1 MWPAIA
7 LAAFAVNA
15 PISPSL
21 AAAVLI
27 VIGNTL
33 AVMVATYLLRRFG
46 FRPELDRVRDALII
60 VFSGIGAMTISA
72 TIGTFALLLSDGIN
86 ANEFDETWAAWS
98 AGDAMGVLIVAP
110 FLWSLRRIDFGAWRW
125 DRVLEGG
132 ALFAA
137 ILLGCLVALQ
147 SREQLLFVV
156 LPLLGWIAW
165 RFQQRLAAP
174 AALVV
179 SVAVVLAAA
188 DEMGP
193 FSDESLLSQMILV
206 QTFNASVAFTAL
218 FFSSAVTEHQ
228 WIVQREQR
236 AQRELYQREHHV
248 ASTLQRSL
256 MPQRLPETVGIAVAS
271 RYLPASS
278 DVAVG
283 GDWYDVIPMADGRI
297 GLVIGDVAGNG
308 VTAAAT
314 MGQIR
319 VALRAYAFDDLSPAV
334 ALARLNHL
342 MRELQPG
349 VMATVVYAQ
358 FDPAT
363 RGLCYA
369 SAGHPPPLL
378 VLGPHNAR
386 YLDQGRAPPV
396 GVSSVVDFVEA
407 SVWVEPGA
415 TLLFYTDGLVERRTE
430 RIDDRLELLQ
440 RAAGEAPDDLEAA
453 CDHLI
458 DSLLDH
464 GPADDVAVLAV
475 RPLSLTSVPLHLRA
489 PARPE
494 TVATT
499 RRAVGHWLR
508 ENNVGRDEAFDVMVA
523 ATEAYT
529 NAVLH
534 AYGVAEGVVELDA
547 SIERNALRVTIRD
560 QGTWRSPMPGHD
572 GCGLMMMRALMTEVV
587 IESSANGT
595 RIVMTRELPEA
606 SGHG

>member
-1 MWPAIA
+1 MRSMPRGEYAVSLAIVAGSYYIAAQLGLELAVVGNDVTPLWPPTGVAVVALLALGYRMWPAIA

-33 AVMVATYLLRRFG
+33 AVVVATYLLRRFG

-125 DRVLEGG
+125 DRVLEGA

-349 VMATVVYAQ
+349 VMATVVYAH

-386 YLDQGRAPPV
+386 YLDEGRAPPV

-534 AYGVAEGVVELDA
+534 AYGVAEGVVEVEA
-547 SIERNALRVTIRD
+547 
-560 QGTWRSPMPGHD
+560 
-572 GCGLMMMRALMTEVV
+572 V
-587 IESSANGT
+587 IEEG
-595 RIVMTRELPEA
+595 V
-606 SGHG
+606 